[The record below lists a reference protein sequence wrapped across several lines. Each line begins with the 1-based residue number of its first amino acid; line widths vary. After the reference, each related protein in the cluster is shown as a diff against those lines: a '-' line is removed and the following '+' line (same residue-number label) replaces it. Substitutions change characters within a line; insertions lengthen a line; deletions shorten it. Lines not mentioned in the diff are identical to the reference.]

1 MPGSLSPETLARY
14 GAMSV
19 PRYTSYP
26 TAPNFRPASDDSGHR
41 QFLQDIPSEPVSIYL
56 HIPFCQQMCWY
67 CGCHTT
73 VVRRT
78 APVARYVASLAGE
91 IRRIGSMIGWRPIA
105 SHLHWGGG
113 TPTSL
118 SADAIAALDRRL
130 RQVFAFAPDTEIGLE
145 ADPRMLDSGIA
156 KAFVDSGVNRV
167 SLGVQ
172 TFDPAVQKA
181 IHRVQPYTQVE
192 SAVRLFRGLGVGGI
206 NFDLIYGLPLQ
217 TVDSCRDTVRRAL
230 ALRPD
235 RLAVFGYAHVPSFK
249 PHQRNIREHDLPAPA
264 ERYEQS
270 QVIAEELIAAGYRQI
285 GLDHFAL
292 PGDALELAAR
302 SGRLHRNFQGYTTD
316 GCRTLIGLGASAIS
330 RFVGGFA
337 QNATRI
343 PDYQHKLAS
352 GGLATGRICPI
363 SDDDARRA
371 AIIEQLMCNYRADIG
386 PEAPSGI
393 AELERDG
400 LIRRSG
406 SMIEVRD
413 QARPLVRTVAA
424 AFDAYLPQTAARH
437 VTAV

>member
-1 MPGSLSPETLARY
+1 
-14 GAMSV
+14 MSV

-26 TAPNFRPASDDSGHR
+26 TAPNFRQATDDSDHR
-41 QFLQDIPSEPVSIYL
+41 RFLQELPGEPVSIYL
-56 HIPFCQQMCWY
+56 HIPFCQRMCWS

-73 VVRRT
+73 VVRRA

-91 IRRIGSMIGWRPIA
+91 IRRVGSLVGWRPIA

-113 TPTSL
+113 TPTLL
-118 SADAIAALDRRL
+118 STEAIAALDRRL
-130 RQVFAFAPDTEIGLE
+130 RQVFAFAPEMEIGLE
-145 ADPRMLDSGIA
+145 ADPRTLDRGVA

-172 TFDPAVQKA
+172 TFDPAVQEA
-181 IHRVQPYTQVE
+181 IHRIQPYAQVE
-192 SAVRLFRGLGVGGI
+192 SAVRLFRDLGVGGI

-217 TVDSCRDTVRRAL
+217 TVESCRDTVRQAL

-249 PHQRNIREHDLPAPA
+249 PHQRNIREDDLPATA
-264 ERYEQS
+264 QRYEQAET
-270 QVIAEELIAAGYRQI
+270 IAEELNAAGYRQI

-292 PGDALELAAR
+292 PGDALDLAAR
-302 SGRLHRNFQGYTTD
+302 EGRLHRNFQGYTTD

-330 RFVGGFA
+330 RFIGGFA

-343 PDYQHKLAS
+343 PDYQRKLAS
-352 GGLATGRICPI
+352 GGLATGRVCPI

-386 PEAPSGI
+386 AETSASI
-393 AELERDG
+393 VELERDG
-400 LIRRSG
+400 LIRRTG

-413 QARPLVRTVAA
+413 QARPLVRAVAA
-424 AFDAYLPQTAARH
+424 AFDCYLPHTATRH

>member
-14 GAMSV
+14 GTMSV

-26 TAPNFRPASDDSGHR
+26 TAPNFRQATDDSDHR
-41 QFLQDIPSEPVSIYL
+41 RFLQELPGEPVSIYL

-91 IRRIGSMIGWRPIA
+91 IRRIGSLIGWRPIA

-113 TPTSL
+113 TPTLL
-118 SADAIAALDRRL
+118 SAEAITALDRRL
-130 RQVFAFAPDTEIGLE
+130 RQVFAFAPEMEIGLE
-145 ADPRMLDSGIA
+145 ADPRTLDRGVA

-172 TFDPAVQKA
+172 TFDPAVQEA
-181 IHRVQPYTQVE
+181 IHRIQPYTQVE
-192 SAVRLFRGLGVGGI
+192 SAVRLFRDLGVGGI

-217 TVDSCRDTVRRAL
+217 TAESCRDTVRQAL

-249 PHQRNIREHDLPAPA
+249 PHQRNIREDDLPAA
-264 ERYEQS
+264 AQRYEQAET
-270 QVIAEELIAAGYRQI
+270 IAEELNAAGYRQI

-292 PGDALELAAR
+292 PGDALDLAAR
-302 SGRLHRNFQGYTTD
+302 EGRLHRNFQGYTTD

-330 RFVGGFA
+330 RFIGGFA

-343 PDYQHKLAS
+343 PDYQRKLAS
-352 GGLATGRICPI
+352 GGLATGRVCPI

-386 PEAPSGI
+386 AETSASI
-393 AELERDG
+393 VELERDG
-400 LIRRSG
+400 LIRRTG

-413 QARPLVRTVAA
+413 QARPLVRAVAA
-424 AFDAYLPQTAARH
+424 AFDCYLPQTATRH
-437 VTAV
+437 VPAV

>member
-1 MPGSLSPETLARY
+1 MTRILSPELLARY
-14 GAMSV
+14 GAMNV

-26 TAPNFRPASDDSGHR
+26 TAPNFRPAGDDSGHR
-41 QFLQDIPSEPVSIYL
+41 QHLQNLPGEPLSIYL
-56 HIPFCQQMCWY
+56 HIPFCRQMCWY

-73 VVRRT
+73 VVRRN
-78 APVARYVASLAGE
+78 APVARYVASMAGE
-91 IRRIGSMIGWRPIA
+91 IRRVGSLIGWRPIA

-113 TPTSL
+113 TPTL
-118 SADAIAALDRRL
+118 LPADAITALDRRL
-130 RQVFAFAPDTEIGLE
+130 RQAFAFAPDMEIGLE
-145 ADPRMLDSGIA
+145 ADPRTLDRDIA

-181 IHRVQPYTQVE
+181 IHRVQPYDQVE
-192 SAVRLFRGLGVGGI
+192 SAVRLFRDLGVGGM

-217 TVDSCRDTVRRAL
+217 TLDSCRDTVRRAL
-230 ALRPD
+230 ELRPD

-249 PHQRNIREHDLPAPA
+249 PHQRNIREDDLPATA
-264 ERYEQS
+264 ERHEQA
-270 QVIAEELIAAGYRQI
+270 QAIAEELLAAGYRQI

-302 SGRLHRNFQGYTTD
+302 NGRLHRNFQGYTTD
-316 GCRTLIGLGASAIS
+316 GCRTLVGLGASAIS
-330 RFVGGFA
+330 RFAGGFV

-343 PDYQHKLAS
+343 PDYQHKLAG
-352 GGLATGRICPI
+352 GGLATGRNCPI

-386 PEAPSGI
+386 AETPAGI

-400 LIRRSG
+400 LIRRVG
-406 SMIEVRD
+406 SVIEVRD
-413 QARPLVRTVAA
+413 EARPLVRTVAA
-424 AFDAYLPQTAARH
+424 AFDSYLPQTTARH